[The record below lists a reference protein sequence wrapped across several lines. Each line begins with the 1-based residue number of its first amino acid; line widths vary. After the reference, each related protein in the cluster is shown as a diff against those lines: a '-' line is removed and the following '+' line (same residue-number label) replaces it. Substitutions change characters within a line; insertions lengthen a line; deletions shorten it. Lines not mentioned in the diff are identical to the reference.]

1 MKKTILITGSTD
13 GIGKLAA
20 TKLAKDGHLVCI
32 HGRNP
37 HKVERTLK
45 EIKSYSNNDH
55 VQAFIGDLSSF
66 SSTRA
71 LIAEVKYKLDS
82 LDVLINNAAVQYTP
96 TFLDADFD
104 YASIEREVAINFT
117 AVCRLTSRLLP
128 KLLGSQPAAIV
139 NVNSG
144 LALTPKTSSAVYCA
158 TKGAMNLFSQSL
170 GYQLAETNVSVLQ
183 AFLPL
188 VDTGMTEGRG
198 NGKMSAPEA
207 AERLIDGIERD
218 IKNHDIGKV
227 KILRLLL
234 AVAPW
239 LARRIMRQG

>member
-1 MKKTILITGSTD
+1 MELKGKNIVITGGTS
-13 GIGKLAA
+13 GIGYEMVKRLHADNTLIVAASNRNRLGQLGKDFKGILTCQADLASPA
-20 TKLAKDGHLVCI
+20 AI
-32 HGRNP
+32 
-37 HKVERTLK
+37 E
-45 EIKSYSNNDH
+45 S
-55 VQAFIGDLSSF
+55 
-66 SSTRA
+66 
-71 LIAEVKYKLDS
+71 IAEAVS
-82 LDVLINNAAVQYTP
+82 ENFGQLDVLINNAAVQYTP

-104 YASIEREVAINFT
+104 HASIEQEIAINFT
-117 AVCRLTSRLLP
+117 SVCRLTSRLLP
-128 KLLGSQPAAIV
+128 NLIGNAPAAIV

-144 LALTPKTSSAVYCA
+144 LALAPKTSSAVYCA

-198 NGKMSAPEA
+198 NGKLSAPEA

>member
-1 MKKTILITGSTD
+1 MELKGKNIVITGGTS
-13 GIGKLAA
+13 GIGYEMVKRLHSDNTLIVAASDINRLGQLGEDFKGILTCQADLASPA
-20 TKLAKDGHLVCI
+20 AIESISEAVSENFG
-32 HGRNP
+32 
-37 HKVERTLK
+37 
-45 EIKSYSNNDH
+45 
-55 VQAFIGDLSSF
+55 Q
-66 SSTRA
+66 
-71 LIAEVKYKLDS
+71 

-96 TFLDADFD
+96 AFLDADFSHE
-104 YASIEREVAINFT
+104 SIEREIAINFT
-117 AVCRLTSRLLP
+117 AVCCLTSRLLP
-128 KLLGSQPAAIV
+128 RLLGSQPAAIV

-144 LALTPKTSSAVYCA
+144 LALAPKTSSAVYCA

-170 GYQLAETNVSVLQ
+170 GYQLADTNVSVLQ